1 MASKPPVRNKTL
13 QLSPLLFGGALLLA
27 VLGTGLYF
35 DHGMPARAGAVAPAV
50 LAMRADFTHAKAS
63 AAVRHVALW
72 AVDSGDHLGLPF
84 IIIDKAQARL
94 FAFGGD
100 GRLRASAPVLLGAA
114 RGDGAGVPDTPAGR
128 FVALAGTGGGITW
141 RAGGTQLH
149 LRGLLGNTA
158 PGRGAR
164 RLNSPSVDD
173 RRISDGSVHAADAF
187 IRKEL
192 APLMLGHPGIAYV
205 LPETRPVD
213 EVLDSYDVD
222 ERERRIAGGPRIAG
236 PRASPS

>member
-1 MASKPPVRNKTL
+1 MREKAL
-13 QLSPLLFGGALLLA
+13 QLPPLLFYGTLLFA
-27 VLGTGLYF
+27 VLGAGLYF
-35 DHGMPARAGAVAPAV
+35 DHGMPARTGTVAPAV
-50 LAMRADFTHAKAS
+50 LAMRADFAHAKAS
-63 AAVRHVALW
+63 AEVRHVALW

-94 FAFGGD
+94 FAFDGD

-114 RGDGAGVPDTPAGR
+114 RGDGAVVPDTPAGR
-128 FVALAGTGGGITW
+128 FVAVMAMAGTQGGITW
-141 RAGGTQLH
+141 HAGGILLR
-149 LRGLLGNTA
+149 LRGLLGDSA

-164 RLNSPSVDD
+164 RLASPLVDD
-173 RRISDGSVHAADAF
+173 RRISDGSIHAADAF

-192 APLMLGHPGIAYV
+192 APLMLGHAGIAYV

-222 ERERRIAGGPRIAG
+222 ERERRIAGGPRV
-236 PRASPS
+236 PTLRASPS